1 MRHDPELAEQLLA
14 ETRPAR
20 RFIPQLGAGTW
31 FCLAVGA
38 LAFAAVPGRAL
49 VALVTGS

>member
-20 RFIPQLGAGTW
+20 RFIPRLSAGTW
-31 FCLAVGA
+31 CCLAIGA
-38 LAFAAVPGRAL
+38 IAFAAVPGRAL
-49 VALVTGS
+49 VALVALS